1 VWSRVAFPELNGW
14 IEILCLAVVF
24 YYLFFFLKGTR
35 GAPVLTGL
43 VLLFIG
49 IIVLTRLFHLDALNW
64 LLGRFSVYLVIAVLI
79 IFQPEIRR
87 ALAKLG
93 KQSAFGGFGNAISSE
108 TLVDQIVQATGYL
121 ALRKIGALI
130 AIEQA
135 IGTRPV
141 QETGIKLDSAVTP
154 ELLAGIFSPHAPL
167 HDGGVIIAGHRIV
180 AARCMFPLSEQ
191 DEFSKALGTRHRA
204 AMGLS
209 DETDAVV
216 IVVSEE
222 TGMISVSHDGRL
234 FQNLDENHLRRL
246 LSGLLLHARK
256 TDYRG
261 ARLQRFVRAV
271 SSWMI
276 HRSGKKPAG
285 TIM

>member
-1 VWSRVAFPELNGW
+1 MWSRVEFPGLNGW
-14 IEILCLAVVF
+14 IEILCLAVIF

-49 IIVLTRLFHLDALNW
+49 LIVLTRLIHLDALNW
-64 LLGRFSVYLVIAVLI
+64 LLGRFLVYLAVAVLI

-87 ALAKLG
+87 ALAELG
-93 KQSAFGGFGNAISSE
+93 KQPAFGGFGAAISNE

-154 ELLAGIFSPHAPL
+154 ELLAGIFAPHAPL
-167 HDGGVIIAGHRIV
+167 HDGGVIISGNRIV

-191 DEFSKALGTRHRA
+191 DALGKALGTRHRA
-204 AMGLS
+204 AVGLS

-222 TGMISVSHDGRL
+222 TGMISVSHAGRL
-234 FQNLDENHLRRL
+234 IQNLDENHLRRF
-246 LSGLLLHARK
+246 LSGLLLRARE
-256 TDYRG
+256 TDYQG
-261 ARLQRFVRAV
+261 ARLKRHAHQVLRWVRQRLWRGDK
-271 SSWMI
+271 
-276 HRSGKKPAG
+276 RG
-285 TIM
+285 

>member
-1 VWSRVAFPELNGW
+1 MWSRVEFPGLNGW
-14 IEILCLAVVF
+14 LEILCLAVIF

-49 IIVLTRLFHLDALNW
+49 LIVLTRLIHLDALNW
-64 LLGRFSVYLVIAVLI
+64 LLGRFLVYLAVAVLI

-87 ALAKLG
+87 ALAELG
-93 KQSAFGGFGNAISSE
+93 KQHLFGNAFSNA

-121 ALRKIGALI
+121 ALRKIGALM

-154 ELLAGIFSPHAPL
+154 ELLAGIFAPHAPL
-167 HDGGVIIAGHRIV
+167 HDGGVIIAGNRIV

-191 DEFSKALGTRHRA
+191 DAFGKDLGTRHRA
-204 AMGLS
+204 AVGLS

-222 TGMISVSHDGRL
+222 TGLISVSHDGRL
-234 FQNLDENHLRRL
+234 IQNLDENHLRRF
-246 LSGLLLHARK
+246 LSGLLLRAHK

-261 ARLQRFVRAV
+261 ARLKRHAHQVLLWVRQRLWREDK
-271 SSWMI
+271 
-276 HRSGKKPAG
+276 RG
-285 TIM
+285 

>member
-1 VWSRVAFPELNGW
+1 VWSRVEFPGLNGW
-14 IEILCLAVVF
+14 IEILCLAVIF

-43 VLLFIG
+43 VLLSIG
-49 IIVLTRLFHLDALNW
+49 LIVLTRLIHLDALNW
-64 LLGRFSVYLVIAVLI
+64 LLGRFLVYLAVAVLI

-87 ALAKLG
+87 ALAELG
-93 KQSAFGGFGNAISSE
+93 KQHLFGNAFSNE
-108 TLVDQIVQATGYL
+108 NMVDQIVQATGYL

-130 AIEQA
+130 AVEQA

-141 QETGIKLDSAVTP
+141 QETGVKLDSAVTP

-167 HDGGVIIAGHRIV
+167 HDGGVIIAGNRIV

-191 DEFSKALGTRHRA
+191 DAFSKDLGTRHRA
-204 AMGLS
+204 AVGLS

-222 TGMISVSHDGRL
+222 TGMISVSHDGHL
-234 FQNLDENHLRRL
+234 IQHLDENQLRHF
-246 LSGLLLHARK
+246 LSGLLLRAHK
-256 TDYRG
+256 TDYRW
-261 ARLQRFVRAV
+261 ARLKRHVNHMLLWVR
-271 SSWMI
+271 
-276 HRSGKKPAG
+276 HRLWRGDKHE
-285 TIM
+285 

>member
-1 VWSRVAFPELNGW
+1 MWSRVEFPGLNGW
-14 IEILCLAVVF
+14 IEILCLAVIF

-49 IIVLTRLFHLDALNW
+49 LIVLTRLIHLDALNW
-64 LLGRFSVYLVIAVLI
+64 LLGRFSVYLAVAVLI

-87 ALAKLG
+87 ALAELG
-93 KQSAFGGFGNAISSE
+93 KQHLFDNAFNNE
-108 TLVDQIVQATGYL
+108 NLVDQIVQATGYL

-154 ELLAGIFSPHAPL
+154 ELLAGIFAPYAPL
-167 HDGGVIIAGHRIV
+167 HDGGVIIAGNRIV
-180 AARCMFPLSEQ
+180 AARCMFPLSER
-191 DEFSKALGTRHRA
+191 DEFSKTLGTRHRA
-204 AMGLS
+204 AVGLS

-216 IVVSEE
+216 VVVSEE
-222 TGMISVSHDGRL
+222 TGILSVSHEGRL
-234 FQNLDENHLRRL
+234 IRNLDADHLRHF

-256 TDYRG
+256 SNYRW
-261 ARLQRFVRAV
+261 ARFQRQAHQISRRFR
-271 SSWMI
+271 
-276 HRSGKKPAG
+276 RQ
-285 TIM
+285 

>member
-1 VWSRVAFPELNGW
+1 LNGW
-14 IEILCLAVVF
+14 IEILCLAVIF

-49 IIVLTRLFHLDALNW
+49 LIVLTRVIHLDALNW
-64 LLGRFSVYLVIAVLI
+64 LLGRFLVYLAVALLI

-87 ALAKLG
+87 ALAELG
-93 KQSAFGGFGNAISSE
+93 KRHLFDNAFGDE
-108 TLVDQIVQATGYL
+108 TMVAQIVKATSYL
-121 ALRKIGALI
+121 AFRKIGALI

-154 ELLAGIFSPHAPL
+154 ELLAGVFMPHAPL
-167 HDGGVIIAGHRIV
+167 HDGGVIIAGNRMV
-180 AARCMFPLSEQ
+180 AARCMFPMSEQ
-191 DEFSKALGTRHRA
+191 DELGKALGTRHRA
-204 AMGLS
+204 AVGLS

-222 TGMISVSHDGRL
+222 SGMISVGHAGRL
-234 FQNLDENHLRRL
+234 IQNLDANHLRRF
-246 LSGLLLHARK
+246 LSGLLLHAYP
-256 TDYRG
+256 TDCRG
-261 ARLQRFVRAV
+261 ARLKRHAQRVLLWVRQ
-271 SSWMI
+271 WLW
-276 HRSGKKPAG
+276 RGDKRG
-285 TIM
+285 